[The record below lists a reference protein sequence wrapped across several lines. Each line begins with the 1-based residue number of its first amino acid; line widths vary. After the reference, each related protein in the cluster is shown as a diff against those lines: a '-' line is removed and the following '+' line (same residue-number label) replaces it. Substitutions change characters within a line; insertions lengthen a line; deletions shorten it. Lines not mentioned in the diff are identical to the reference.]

1 MKEKRSTKESKS
13 KNSSTKLFASIA
25 IVLIVAVGAAML
37 FRSNPNRQSNSIT
50 PAPIFS
56 KQGELLMKKSS
67 GETLVAIGIEIA
79 DTPERREIGLMG
91 RPSVGDDQ
99 GMLFVFEE
107 RQPLSFWME
116 NTIISL
122 DMVFA
127 DADGTILT
135 IHRNTIPYSRESYS
149 STAPGKFVLE
159 VRGGWCDKFGVNVGD
174 RLEWKRIP

>member
-1 MKEKRSTKESKS
+1 
-13 KNSSTKLFASIA
+13 
-25 IVLIVAVGAAML
+25 
-37 FRSNPNRQSNSIT
+37 
-50 PAPIFS
+50 
-56 KQGELLMKKSS
+56 MKKSS